1 MDENLFIFLI
11 PWKQSGG
18 VNRFTVQIDS
28 LLDGFTTLDSV
39 VSAPSLPSDRL
50 GQPARP
56 LSPRALAE
64 GLFMV

>member
-11 PWKQSGG
+11 PWKQCGG
-18 VNRFTVQIDS
+18 VNRFTVHIDS
-28 LLDGFTTLDSV
+28 LRELDSV
-39 VSAPSLPSDRL
+39 VSAPSLPSDLL

-56 LSPRALAE
+56 LSSRALAE